1 MNESDWE
8 KVIVVCLALMTVLA
22 LVFTALFRVW
32 IIESDLPLWL
42 KAILW
47 G

>member
-1 MNESDWE
+1 MNDGWE
-8 KVIVVCLALMTVLA
+8 KVMIILMILMTVLA
-22 LVFTALFRVW
+22 LAFTAVFRVW

>member
-1 MNESDWE
+1 MNDGWE
-8 KVIVVCLALMTVLA
+8 KVIIIFMILMTVLA
-22 LVFTALFRVW
+22 LAFTGMFRVW